1 MITFE
6 ARKIHKLMTM
16 TQGEPVLLT
25 LHPVLSRC
33 FLKFDISNAGEP
45 DYDLPNEESSSPAV
59 YPPVSS
65 LTLENREGYTHLITI
80 DASGRSP
87 STGVT
92 VQDVLRTIHEDL
104 RKPLRSNEWTTGKL
118 SNEARAA
125 VDGAF
130 RERCRERDELAQGL
144 RRIDY
149 LCGRDRLQI
158 LPEMLVL

>member
-16 TQGEPVLLT
+16 TQGQPVPLT
-25 LHPVLSRC
+25 LHPALSRY

-59 YPPVSS
+59 YPPVSL
-65 LTLENREGYTHLITI
+65 LTLENHQGYTHLITI

-104 RKPLRSNEWTTGKL
+104 RKPLRSNEWAKL
-118 SNEARAA
+118 SVWGRAA

-130 RERCRERDELAQGL
+130 RERCRARDELAQGP

-149 LCGRDRLQI
+149 LLGRDRLQI
-158 LPEMLVL
+158 LPSE